1 MLTEAKLQPENIA
14 YMGDDLPDIPCLKL
28 AGLAAT
34 PADGSPELDAVVDW
48 RAPSLADEERYVP
61 SQNASFVRKGSGSPL
76 LLPHL
81 QRNKMAHRRMI
92 IRERLTAIIG
102 SAILFALVAT
112 SYWYSIQTQVAGLK
126 YVPSEMS
133 PDFLARNVSLTDFTP
148 EGTPKLLAYADDVQ
162 HFSDERMRAE
172 RIQVI
177 SLDPN
182 SAPAFAQADEGWSND
197 GLETIDL
204 TGHVLVHRRQ
214 YQDQPPMT
222 FTTEHLTGWLDTQRF
237 KTDSPVKITRGAD
250 ETSSQNGLLYDNV
263 TRVLELYGG
272 VESVF
277 HPQSF
282 RKADSAAP
290 AEAVQTVQ
298 TTATAES
305 ETSAE
310 TARRE

>member
-1 MLTEAKLQPENIA
+1 
-14 YMGDDLPDIPCLKL
+14 
-28 AGLAAT
+28 
-34 PADGSPELDAVVDW
+34 
-48 RAPSLADEERYVP
+48 
-61 SQNASFVRKGSGSPL
+61 
-76 LLPHL
+76 
-81 QRNKMAHRRMI
+81 MAHRRMI

-250 ETSSQNGLLYDNV
+250 ETSSQNGLLYRSEEH
-263 TRVLELYGG
+263 TSEL
-272 VESVF
+272 
-277 HPQSF
+277 QSP
-282 RKADSAAP
+282 R
-290 AEAVQTVQ
+290 
-298 TTATAES
+298 
-305 ETSAE
+305 
-310 TARRE
+310 

>member
-1 MLTEAKLQPENIA
+1 
-14 YMGDDLPDIPCLKL
+14 
-28 AGLAAT
+28 
-34 PADGSPELDAVVDW
+34 
-48 RAPSLADEERYVP
+48 
-61 SQNASFVRKGSGSPL
+61 
-76 LLPHL
+76 
-81 QRNKMAHRRMI
+81 MAHRRMI

-204 TGHVLVHRRQ
+204 TGHVLVHRSSGRAVARPT
-214 YQDQPPMT
+214 QPGPA
-222 FTTEHLTGWLDTQRF
+222 
-237 KTDSPVKITRGAD
+237 AD
-250 ETSSQNGLLYDNV
+250 DLYNRTPD
-263 TRVLELYGG
+263 GM
-272 VESVF
+272 
-277 HPQSF
+277 
-282 RKADSAAP
+282 A
-290 AEAVQTVQ
+290 
-298 TTATAES
+298 
-305 ETSAE
+305 
-310 TARRE
+310 